1 MCLLFDSDHIHKE
14 ERGPINRIIY
24 DLADLTAK
32 CWGLTAGLPKCLII
46 RLLEIVSSPRL
57 PSGCWL
63 PSSPG
68 GQPVV
73 KFTIYLH

>member
-14 ERGPINRIIY
+14 ESSNQSNHLRLGGFDRKMLWL
-24 DLADLTAK
+24 DSWLAKVSDHLIAGDSFVTA
-32 CWGLTAGLPKCLII
+32 AA
-46 RLLEIVSSPRL
+46 E
-57 PSGCWL
+57 WL

>member
-14 ERGPINRIIY
+14 ERSNQSNPLRLGGFDRKMLGL
-24 DLADLTAK
+24 DCWLAKVSDHLIAGDSFVTA
-32 CWGLTAGLPKCLII
+32 AA
-46 RLLEIVSSPRL
+46 E
-57 PSGCWL
+57 WL